1 MSRQPSSACQH
12 RQGQLSRRQ
21 CLLFRQCTAASRQTV
36 ALPPSK
42 LPMLVLPPI
51 LFRAIAPP
59 RPVVTPG
66 KLCRRAD
73 IKMRTRLRSFLKGVF
88 EFQLFRDLWR
98 GGRVDKIFPRLY
110 LLLRWCFS
118 KSPYAI
124 EGCTVHAV
132 RQRQTAARSLRVGAI
147 ACVMKSYSGVSY
159 PCKPK

>member
-1 MSRQPSSACQH
+1 MP
-12 RQGQLSRRQ
+12 
-21 CLLFRQCTAASRQTV
+21 
-36 ALPPSK
+36 
-42 LPMLVLPPI
+42 
-51 LFRAIAPP
+51 APP
-59 RPVVTPG
+59 RPVVTPPMPA
-66 KLCRRAD
+66 LPPMHCRQPPNSRPAA
-73 IKMRTRLRSFLKGVF
+73 KQAANARSAANPLPSDSTAKASCHAKQALQARRHKNAYPPQISLLKGLF